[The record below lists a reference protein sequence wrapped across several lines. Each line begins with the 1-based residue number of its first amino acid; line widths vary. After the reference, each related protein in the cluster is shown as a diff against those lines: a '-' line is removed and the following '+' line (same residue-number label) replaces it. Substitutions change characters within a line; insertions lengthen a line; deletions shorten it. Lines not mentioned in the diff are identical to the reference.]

1 MKTILSLLLLI
12 PCLSWG
18 IQMKSLEDILKDNP
32 DGFTDSSV
40 LYYSLIRCS
49 SLYMTVAGTFS
60 SDEEISNRNLNLSNS
75 MLEYAYLIGAT
86 LNGEN
91 YDHQK
96 TLNEV
101 NELRENITIK
111 YIDTFNDNWE
121 NSGSYFNDF
130 VKSDLEFCKSL
141 YEEIDNS

>member
-1 MKTILSLLLLI
+1 
-12 PCLSWG
+12 
-18 IQMKSLEDILKDNP
+18 
-32 DGFTDSSV
+32 
-40 LYYSLIRCS
+40 
-49 SLYMTVAGTFS
+49 MTVAGTFG

-91 YDHQK
+91 YDPQK
-96 TLNEV
+96 TLNDV
-101 NELRENITIK
+101 NNLRQNITMK

-130 VKSDLEFCKSL
+130 VDSDLEFCKSL